1 MNQLLSIIIIGLFCL
16 LVFMNLYFRVRVF
29 KLYKKL
35 VKNRVQFSISHIW
48 NSKKMEEEVIPKYP
62 KYEKDIRLFVQ
73 RMKQSLLI
81 GLGII
86 AAITI
91 AGILS
96 QILN

>member
-1 MNQLLSIIIIGLFCL
+1 MNQLLTIIIIGLFCL

-35 VKNRVQFSISHIW
+35 VQNKVEFSTSHIW
-48 NSKKMEEEVIPKYP
+48 NAKKMEDEVISKHPKH
-62 KYEKDIRLFVQ
+62 EKDIRLFVQ

-86 AAITI
+86 LAIAI
-91 AGILS
+91 AGIIS
-96 QILN
+96 QTLN